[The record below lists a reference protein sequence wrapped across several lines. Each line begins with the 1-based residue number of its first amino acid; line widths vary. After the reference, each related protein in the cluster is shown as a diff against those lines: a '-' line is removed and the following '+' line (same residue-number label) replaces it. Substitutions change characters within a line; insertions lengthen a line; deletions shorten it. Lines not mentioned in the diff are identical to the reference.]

1 MLTNFLHNAGGS
13 GPKGNGTYR
22 LHAIITN
29 AGGQTLDLGVH
40 SITVD
45 NAHASKPFGT
55 IDTPGQGGTVSG
67 NAYVNFGWALTPRP
81 GKIPIDGSTI
91 SVIIDG
97 QAVGHPTYNQFRSD
111 IATLFPSY
119 LNNGGAVCFFFI
131 QTPPFTTGVFPHSS
145 AHSPPL
151 PPPRPTINPTFQP
164 FHRPHTS

>member
-55 IDTPGQGGTVSG
+55 IDTPDQGGTGSG
-67 NAYVNFGWALTPRP
+67 DAYVNFGWALTQNPYA
-81 GKIPIDGSTI
+81 IATNGSTI
-91 SVIIDG
+91 SRFVDG
-97 QAVGHPTYNQFRSD
+97 GTVA
-111 IATLFPSY
+111 
-119 LNNGGAVCFFFI
+119 
-131 QTPPFTTGVFPHSS
+131 PPVFT
-145 AHSPPL
+145 
-151 PPPRPTINPTFQP
+151 
-164 FHRPHTS
+164 